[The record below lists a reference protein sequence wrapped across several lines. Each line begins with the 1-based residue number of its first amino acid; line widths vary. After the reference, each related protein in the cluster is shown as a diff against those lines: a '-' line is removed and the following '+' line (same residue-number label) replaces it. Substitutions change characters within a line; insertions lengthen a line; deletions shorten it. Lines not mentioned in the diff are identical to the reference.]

1 MISYIKEKKLDLD
14 KKEENLK
21 KIIPQI
27 EFMLKEEG
35 KKSEATIYQG
45 FRGVTNLFR
54 NIIDELKK
62 GDTYYV
68 IGASYSN
75 VKGLRTFFHN
85 HHLRRAE
92 NGINLKM
99 LANEET
105 RGNIELPT
113 KKNAEIRYLPQYLA
127 TKMEIVIYKN
137 KSFITL
143 WTENP
148 IAFLIEN
155 EEATRSF
162 KTYFDSFWKISE
174 K

>member
-1 MISYIKEKKLDLD
+1 
-14 KKEENLK
+14 
-21 KIIPQI
+21 
-27 EFMLKEEG
+27 
-35 KKSEATIYQG
+35 
-45 FRGVTNLFR
+45 
-54 NIIDELKK
+54 
-62 GDTYYV
+62 
-68 IGASYSN
+68 
-75 VKGLRTFFHN
+75 
-85 HHLRRAE
+85 LRRAE
-92 NGINLKM
+92 SGINLKM